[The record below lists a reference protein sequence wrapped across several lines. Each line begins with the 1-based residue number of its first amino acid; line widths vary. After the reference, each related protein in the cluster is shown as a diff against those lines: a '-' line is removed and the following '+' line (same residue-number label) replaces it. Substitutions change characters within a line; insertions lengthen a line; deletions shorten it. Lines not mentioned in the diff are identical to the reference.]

1 MTRGLAEVQD
11 IVEYRFRSISLL
23 MLALTAA
30 GADHKV
36 YDGNRKM
43 AQLGE
48 SLIELLL
55 AENAFTAGC
64 SRGETRL
71 RRWST
76 KLLTF
81 ASWCEQENNVCCCKN
96 APREGRKGYR
106 YRSVHKVQS
115 TSRRQPAV
123 SSCFEFSSQC
133 GCVCLLVGLGPK

>member
-1 MTRGLAEVQD
+1 MIRGLAEVQD

-30 GADHKV
+30 GADDKI

-64 SRGETRL
+64 SRGENRL
-71 RRWST
+71 RPCNT
-76 KLLTF
+76 
-81 ASWCEQENNVCCCKN
+81 Q
-96 APREGRKGYR
+96 
-106 YRSVHKVQS
+106 
-115 TSRRQPAV
+115 
-123 SSCFEFSSQC
+123 
-133 GCVCLLVGLGPK
+133 